1 LPGVAMAA
9 LDGACTDRRS
19 KDTGFKLTDEHRTR
33 LAGMHARDE
42 TGALARVEF
51 EIPQDPEFQMGGGGL
66 YGTASDYLAFQRVFL
81 N

>member
-1 LPGVAMAA
+1 MAA